1 MLRSCSALE
10 DLAELNKS
18 APYSR
23 RIVSAHIEQTLLKI
37 HNLLS
42 LVPQNS
48 RAEDTAVT
56 KKISEGTRSEVTNG
70 DADFIRQLKDFAEI
84 TIKSITQ
91 RIVGFSA
98 ALALAGFYYSVT
110 LALILA
116 AMISVAEIY
125 DFSVLRR
132 IIRLDNRR
140 SDTAR
145 SLYIQLLVSTII
157 SSLIIVTYAIAVAMI
172 QGPGSHFISLFFL
185 FSAAIFAAMS
195 NHQVFSVLLIRL
207 SSYGL
212 AFAFIPIYDV
222 YATGADIHSELW
234 AQLFASFFVLYF
246 VVDCS
251 RVHRALYKE
260 NVRRLDDLR
269 HQQATTAD
277 ALRVKSDFLSTM
289 SHELRTPLTS
299 IRGAIDIMGSGHF
312 GELPN
317 RINSV
322 VHIAQRNCSIL
333 ITLINDILDLQ
344 KIESGSM
351 SYNIDMID
359 VVDLVRHSVTANE
372 PYADQLGIKLE
383 FESVSQPIVALG
395 DFQRLSQVL
404 SNILSNAA
412 KFSAPKSTVTI
423 TVLER
428 EGRVRVSVCDTG
440 IGLAEADAAKVFDR
454 FSQID
459 ATDSRSFSGTGLGMN
474 ISRRIMEAHGG
485 LISYTK
491 NAGPGTT
498 FFIELDQAIQI
509 EEVLLP
515 IQSVDRKAGVSIKGI
530 VPAV

>member
-1 MLRSCSALE
+1 M
-10 DLAELNKS
+10 
-18 APYSR
+18 
-23 RIVSAHIEQTLLKI
+23 KI
-37 HNLLS
+37 HMLS
-42 LVPQNS
+42 SVVPQNS

-56 KKISEGTRSEVTNG
+56 KKISQGERSEVTNG

-98 ALALAGFYYSVT
+98 ALALAGFYYSLT

-132 IIRLDNRR
+132 IVRLDSRR

-157 SSLIIVTYAIAVAMI
+157 SSSIIVSYAVAVALI

-195 NHQVFSVLLIRL
+195 NHQVFLVLLIRL
-207 SSYGL
+207 SLYGL

-260 NVRRLDDLR
+260 NIRQLDELRR
-269 HQQATTAD
+269 QQQTTAD

-299 IRGAIDIMGSGHF
+299 IRGAIDILGSGYF

-317 RINSV
+317 RMKSV
-322 VHIAQRNCSIL
+322 VSIAQRNCSLL

-351 SYNIDMID
+351 SYSMTRID
-359 VVDLVRHSVTANE
+359 VVDLVKHSVAANE
-372 PYADQLGIKLE
+372 PYADQLGVNLD
-383 FESVSQPIVALG
+383 FRSESRPIMALG
-395 DFQRLSQVL
+395 DFQRMSQVL

-412 KFSAPKSTVTI
+412 KFSKPKSTVTI
-423 TVLER
+423 AVSER
-428 EGRVRVSVCDTG
+428 DGRVRISVCDTG
-440 IGLAEADAAKVFDR
+440 IGLAEADAVKVFDR

-459 ATDSRSFSGTGLGMN
+459 ATESRDFGGTGLGMN

-498 FFIELDQAIQI
+498 FFIELDEAIQI
-509 EEVLLP
+509 EGVLLP
-515 IQSVDRKAGVSIKGI
+515 A
-530 VPAV
+530 

>member
-1 MLRSCSALE
+1 M
-10 DLAELNKS
+10 
-18 APYSR
+18 
-23 RIVSAHIEQTLLKI
+23 KI
-37 HNLLS
+37 HMLS
-42 LVPQNS
+42 SVMPQNS

-56 KKISEGTRSEVTNG
+56 KKISQGERSEVTNG

-98 ALALAGFYYSVT
+98 ALALAGFYYSLI

-132 IIRLDNRR
+132 IIRLDSRR

-157 SSLIIVTYAIAVAMI
+157 SSSIIVSYAVAVALI

-195 NHQVFSVLLIRL
+195 NHQVFLVLLIRL
-207 SSYGL
+207 SLYGL

-260 NVRRLDDLR
+260 NVRQLDDLR
-269 HQQATTAD
+269 HQQETTAD

-299 IRGAIDIMGSGHF
+299 IRGAIDILGSGHF

-317 RINSV
+317 RMKSV
-322 VHIAQRNCSIL
+322 VSIAQRNCGLL
-333 ITLINDILDLQ
+333 ISLINDILDLQ
-344 KIESGSM
+344 KIESGNM
-351 SYNIDMID
+351 PYTIDKID
-359 VVDLVRHSVTANE
+359 VVDLVGHSVAANE
-372 PYADQLGIKLE
+372 PYAEQLGIKLD
-383 FESVSQPIVALG
+383 FISESKNIVALG

-423 TVLER
+423 TISES

-440 IGLAEADAAKVFDR
+440 IGLEEADAAKVFDR

-459 ATDSRSFSGTGLGMN
+459 ATESRSFSGTGLGMN

-498 FFIELDQAIQI
+498 FFIELDGAIQI
-509 EEVLLP
+509 EEVVLP
-515 IQSVDRKAGVSIKGI
+515 IQSVGRETGVSIDGL

>member
-10 DLAELNKS
+10 DLVGLNKS

-23 RIVSAHIEQTLLKI
+23 RIVGARIERNFLKI

-42 LVPQNS
+42 LVPKNS

-56 KKISEGTRSEVTNG
+56 KKISQGTRSEVTNG
-70 DADFIRQLKDFAEI
+70 DAEFIRQLKDFAEI

-98 ALALAGFYYSVT
+98 ALALAGFYYSLT

-185 FSAAIFAAMS
+185 FSGAIFAAMS

-251 RVHRALYKE
+251 RVHRAL
-260 NVRRLDDLR
+260 
-269 HQQATTAD
+269 
-277 ALRVKSDFLSTM
+277 
-289 SHELRTPLTS
+289 
-299 IRGAIDIMGSGHF
+299 
-312 GELPN
+312 
-317 RINSV
+317 
-322 VHIAQRNCSIL
+322 
-333 ITLINDILDLQ
+333 
-344 KIESGSM
+344 
-351 SYNIDMID
+351 
-359 VVDLVRHSVTANE
+359 
-372 PYADQLGIKLE
+372 
-383 FESVSQPIVALG
+383 
-395 DFQRLSQVL
+395 
-404 SNILSNAA
+404 
-412 KFSAPKSTVTI
+412 
-423 TVLER
+423 
-428 EGRVRVSVCDTG
+428 
-440 IGLAEADAAKVFDR
+440 
-454 FSQID
+454 
-459 ATDSRSFSGTGLGMN
+459 
-474 ISRRIMEAHGG
+474 
-485 LISYTK
+485 
-491 NAGPGTT
+491 
-498 FFIELDQAIQI
+498 
-509 EEVLLP
+509 
-515 IQSVDRKAGVSIKGI
+515 
-530 VPAV
+530 

>member
-1 MLRSCSALE
+1 MSGSSSTPGS
-10 DLAELNKS
+10 LAGLNKS
-18 APYSR
+18 APYSC
-23 RIVSAHIEQTLLKI
+23 RIVSARIERTLRKI

-42 LVPQNS
+42 LAPQNS

-56 KKISEGTRSEVTNG
+56 KKISQGTRSEVTNG
-70 DADFIRQLKDFAEI
+70 DDDFIRQLKDFAEI
-84 TIKSITQ
+84 TIQSISQ
-91 RIVGFSA
+91 RIVTFSA
-98 ALALAGFYYSVT
+98 ALVLAGFYYSLT
-110 LALILA
+110 LALVLA
-116 AMISVAEIY
+116 AMISVSELY

-132 IIRLDNRR
+132 IIRWDSRR
-140 SDTAR
+140 SDTER

-157 SSLIIVTYAIAVAMI
+157 SSSIIVSYAIAVAII

-195 NHQVFSVLLIRL
+195 NHQVFSVLIIRL
-207 SSYGL
+207 SLYGI

-222 YATGADIHSELW
+222 YTTGADIHSELW

-260 NVRRLDDLR
+260 NVRQLDDLR
-269 HQQATTAD
+269 HQQETTAD

-351 SYNIDMID
+351 SYNIDKID

-372 PYADQLGIKLE
+372 PYADQLGIKLDFKSE
-383 FESVSQPIVALG
+383 SQPIVALG

-423 TVLER
+423 TVSQL

-459 ATDSRSFSGTGLGMN
+459 ATESRSFSGTGLGMN

-491 NAGPGTT
+491 NVGPGTT
-498 FFIELDQAIQI
+498 FFVELDQTIQI
-509 EEVLLP
+509 EDVLFP
-515 IQSVDRKAGVSIKGI
+515 TQSDGREAGYSIKEFA
-530 VPAV
+530 PAV